1 MGLQPCVWSGPNVNS
16 SIGMLTGVQA
26 DNLLFIIIEKKV
38 GEKGSTLEEES
49 VACVRVRVWRS
60 SY

>member
-1 MGLQPCVWSGPNVNS
+1 MELWRGHSSTNVNP
-16 SIGMLTGVQA
+16 SIGMLTGVQT
-26 DNLLFIIIEKKV
+26 DNLLFIINQKKV